1 MTTPATR
8 EHRGRTTLRKAAGV
22 VRWAGLLGRRTELG
36 RRVVV
41 VSPHLDDGVL
51 SLGAAISF
59 AARRRGEVTVL
70 TVLAGDPGSTAPAG
84 PWDRRAG
91 FATAG
96 EAARVRRLEDAAA
109 CELVGA
115 RPVWLPFSD
124 EQYERGGDDAE
135 IRVAVVE
142 AAGDAQV
149 LVPGFPL
156 LHPDHAWLRRL
167 LEDSFPVERVFLYT
181 EQPYAAALTERPGV
195 DGVQDREGLPPPPAW
210 RFLRAGLGDKVRK
223 LRACRSYRSQ
233 LPLLGD
239 GTVSSICRYELRVG
253 GESCAR
259 LPEGR

>member
-1 MTTPATR
+1 MATPAAC
-8 EHRGRTTLRKAAGV
+8 EHRARTTLRKATGV

-41 VSPHLDDGVL
+41 ASPHLDDGVF

-59 AARRRGEVTVL
+59 ATRRQAEVTVL

-96 EAARVRRLEDAAA
+96 EAAHVRRLEDAAA

-124 EQYERGGDDAE
+124 EQYARGGSEAE
-135 IRVAVVE
+135 IRAAVVE

-167 LEDSFPVERVFLYT
+167 LEDAFPAERVFLYT
-181 EQPYAAALTERPGV
+181 EQPYAAAWTERPGI
-195 DGVQDREGLPPPPAW
+195 DGVHDREGLPPPSAW
-210 RFLRAGLGDKVRK
+210 RHLRAGLGDQLRK
-223 LRACRSYRSQ
+223 RRACRAYRSQ

-239 GTVSSICRYELRVG
+239 GAVSSIFRYELRVG

-259 LPEGR
+259 LGAAL